1 MKLGLMLILLF
12 TSYNCSMDV
21 ARPQDEARP
30 QSSDLVGGWKVD
42 IAFENQSKR
51 SLRFD
56 AEDSGNG
63 SLLLEGPR
71 SNWDEPTKAS
81 QAKWTVGADKRVTIV
96 APVEFP
102 IGNVGRETGVLVFKG
117 AFKSGNKITG
127 DIAFFP
133 MDQDP
138 MDPKAIPSKSGK
150 FEATRV
156 GAR

>member
-1 MKLGLMLILLF
+1 MLILLF
-12 TSYNCSMDV
+12 AAYICSVD
-21 ARPQDEARP
+21 AALPQT
-30 QSSDLVGGWKVD
+30 SDLKGQWKID
-42 IAFENQSKR
+42 ITFEDQSKR

-56 AEDSGNG
+56 AEDSGIG
-63 SLLLEGPR
+63 SLLLEVR
-71 SNWDEPTKAS
+71 SNWDEPTKPS
-81 QAKWTVGADKRVTIV
+81 QAKWMVGREKRVTIL

-117 AFKSGNKITG
+117 AFKSGSKITG
-127 DIAFFP
+127 DFAFFS

-138 MDPKAIPSKSGK
+138 MDPKATPSKKGK